1 MRQMDQPGYR
11 HEALFYRGDEE
22 FLAGTLPLVRE
33 AVDAEAAVLV
43 AIPRGRAAVL
53 REALDGHRAGV
64 AFADME
70 ELGRNPGRIIGAWR
84 EFVRAHAGDEGAP
97 LGVGEPVWPE
107 RSGAELVECDRH
119 ETLLNL
125 AFSHTTPWT
134 LLCPYDA
141 ARLPH
146 DVLEA
151 ARRNHPHVHDHG
163 ASHRSQTFSR
173 AIPGPDPLPPPAAG
187 PSVFGYAAREDLSG
201 VRELLADRAEREG
214 FGPARVADLVLAVDE
229 LATNTLRY
237 ARGAGELRI
246 WREDVTLLVEIADD
260 GHIADP
266 LAGRD
271 CPSPAELGG
280 RGLYLVN
287 QLCDLVQLRSSPEG
301 SVVRL
306 HMQLG

>member
-1 MRQMDQPGYR
+1 MRQIETPGYR

-43 AIPRGRAAVL
+43 AIPKRRTGVL
-53 REALDGHRAGV
+53 REALDDHAEGV
-64 AFADME
+64 SFADME

-84 EFVRAHAGDEGAP
+84 IFIRTHGGGDVAP
-97 LGVGEPVWPE
+97 LGIGEPIWPE
-107 RSGAELVECDRH
+107 RSPAELVECHRH

-125 AFSHTTPWT
+125 AFDHGTPWT

-141 ARLPH
+141 QHLAPE
-146 DVLEA
+146 VLDA
-151 ARRNHPHVHDHG
+151 ARRNHPQVHEHG
-163 ASHRSQTFSR
+163 CARRSERYAR
-173 AIPGPDPLPPPAAG
+173 AIPGPEPLPPPAAEPDELRYG
-187 PSVFGYAAREDLSG
+187 SGRLAELRESLAARAQ
-201 VRELLADRAEREG
+201 REGLDRAR
-214 FGPARVADLVLAVDE
+214 AADLVLAVDE

-237 ARGAGELRI
+237 TRGEGVVRI
-246 WREDVTLLVEIADD
+246 WREDATLLVEVADD

-271 CPSPAELGG
+271 CPPAADLGG

>member
-1 MRQMDQPGYR
+1 MRQIETPGYR

-33 AVDAEAAVLV
+33 AVDADAAVLV
-43 AIPRGRAAVL
+43 AIPKAHAAVL
-53 REALDGHRAGV
+53 RDALDGHAEGV

-84 EFVRAHAGDEGAP
+84 TFVRAHGGDDTPP
-97 LGVGEPVWPE
+97 LGIGEPIWPE
-107 RSGAELVECDRH
+107 RSPAELVECHRH

-125 AFSHTTPWT
+125 AFDHATPWT

-141 ARLPH
+141 RHLSPE
-146 DVLEA
+146 VLEA
-151 ARRNHPHVHDHG
+151 ARRNHPHVHEHG
-163 ASHRSQTFSR
+163 GWHRSEGYAR
-173 AIPGPDPLPPPAAG
+173 AIPGPEALPPPAAE
-187 PSVFGYAAREDLSG
+187 PELLRYAGTGGLSAL
-201 VRELLADRAEREG
+201 RELIAERARSEGLDRAR
-214 FGPARVADLVLAVDE
+214 ASDLVLAVDE

-237 ARGAGELRI
+237 TRGEGVVRI
-246 WREDVTLLVEIADD
+246 WREDAELLVEVADD

-271 CPSPAELGG
+271 CPPATELGG